1 MYTYTCICISGCNQT
16 IIACSTTNK
25 ECFTAFLTF
34 IFHNFSSFDA
44 VTYTTPY
51 NNAQQTT

>member
-25 ECFTAFLTF
+25 ECVTAFLTF
-34 IFHNFSSFDA
+34 IFHYFSSFDA